1 MIFESIPKVNDS
13 FKKSYELVVLNNS
26 VEAALLDIPKN
37 LISLIISSPPYNI
50 GKVYEKQVSLDEYL
64 KWQKEVIKNLV
75 DRLTPTGS
83 ICWQVGNYIENG
95 EVFPLDIYF
104 YRIFKEL
111 GLQLRNR
118 IIWHFDHGLHAK
130 NRCSGRYETILWF
143 TKSKD
148 YVFNLDPIRIPSKY
162 PGKLNYKGKNK
173 GLPSGNP
180 LGKNPSDF
188 WVARTNE
195 WENGIFEIPNVKA
208 NHPEK
213 TMHPCQFPVELV
225 ERCILALTNENDWVL
240 DPFGGVGTVLIA
252 STKHKRKA
260 ISIDKEKEYC
270 KLAAQRVIDF
280 YEGRLNIRPIGK
292 PVHQPSG
299 REKVSQIPEL
309 WNQIEER
316 KK

>member
-1 MIFESIPKVNDS
+1 MLLQSAPKVHTTFSEIHN
-13 FKKSYELVVLNNS
+13 LVVLNKP
-26 VEAALLDIPKN
+26 VEAALKDIPKGQ
-37 LISLIISSPPYNI
+37 ISLIVSSPPYNI
-50 GKVYEKQVSLDEYL
+50 GKIYEKQVSLAEYL
-64 KWQKEVIKNLV
+64 EWQKSVIEDLV
-75 DRLTPTGS
+75 ERLSPQGS
-83 ICWQVGNYIENG
+83 ICWQVGNYIEDG

-130 NRCSGRYETILWF
+130 NRFSGRYETILWF
-143 TKSKD
+143 SKTDD
-148 YVFNLDPIRIPSKY
+148 YVFNLDPVRIPAKY

-188 WVARTNE
+188 WVARAAE
-195 WENGIFEIPNVKA
+195 WEEGIFEIPNVKS

-213 TMHPCQFPVELV
+213 TIHPCQFPVELV
-225 ERCILALTNENDWVL
+225 ERCVLALTNEDDWVL
-240 DPFGGVGTVLIA
+240 DPFGGIGTALIA
-252 STKHKRKA
+252 SSQHGRRAVVIDRDKDYCELAEKR
-260 ISIDKEKEYC
+260 
-270 KLAAQRVIDF
+270 LIDF
-280 YEGRLNIRPIGK
+280 YEGRLKIRPIGK

-309 WNQIEER
+309 WLQSDAGS
-316 KK
+316 K